1 MFLKI
6 LAEKLEK
13 NRIPSSIH
21 PILLFSFQGRKCLSV
36 VFISMENKSTTKA
49 TMRKVKFIGSMLAS
63 KKYPI
68 DIAEFILEL
77 SAEEFTTWNKDK
89 LNKLEYFFFQI
100 PKKRIYQKIELFI
113 ETLEVESDGDNQLLT
128 IRFILVGKLNIKEME
143 DIGIAFRNKTL
154 SEFGGNLYLKLN
166 KQVDFLDFIITIS
179 PLQLINY
186 NETSLFPEW
195 VIEKIMTNPLTVVPN
210 SFFLG
215 GLHNEKDTSIM

>member
-1 MFLKI
+1 M
-6 LAEKLEK
+6 
-13 NRIPSSIH
+13 PSSIH
-21 PILLFSFQGRKCLSV
+21 SILLFSCQGRKCLLV

-49 TMRKVKFIGSMLAS
+49 TMRKVQFIGSMIDS
-63 KKYPI
+63 YPI
-68 DIAEFILEL
+68 DIAEFVFE
-77 SAEEFTTWNKDK
+77 AGVEVFTTWNQDR
-89 LNKLEYFFFQI
+89 LHELQYYFFQI

-113 ETLEVESDGDNQLLT
+113 ETFEVESDGDNQLLT

-166 KQVDFLDFIITIS
+166 KKVDFLDFIITIS

-215 GLHNEKDTSIM
+215 GLHHEKYNSIM

>member
-1 MFLKI
+1 M
-6 LAEKLEK
+6 
-13 NRIPSSIH
+13 
-21 PILLFSFQGRKCLSV
+21 
-36 VFISMENKSTTKA
+36 
-49 TMRKVKFIGSMLAS
+49 
-63 KKYPI
+63 
-68 DIAEFILEL
+68 
-77 SAEEFTTWNKDK
+77 
-89 LNKLEYFFFQI
+89 NKLEYFFFQI